1 MSQGPP
7 QTVVYADDLALLAY
21 QSRDLNVKA
30 LACNM
35 LRESAH
41 NSDPILRREDVIRVI
56 REAKGSSFSPFV
68 IADDFIEIAADLVQI
83 AISRTGGVSRMRI
96 VSEDTIGT
104 AGGLMLLQSGAS
116 RLTPPSRMARGSS
129 SRSCYVAPREAAS
142 AYTQAEFDSPVMATM
157 SWDGSGYEIT
167 VSSEVVQRYLSQ
179 GQSTQGL
186 PRWDRITATFQKHS
200 RIVSPERTFS
210 DIGLR
215 VEFLDDGGIRIQ
227 TGSPESLMQFTSICA
242 VPTTLVICRS
252 ASLKSRTSSVVFEI
266 PSLKEMPLQLPLWR
280 TRWPLPWAS
289 VPVSIPV
296 DPDSPL
302 AVAASCRFGDPV
314 YNPKERA

>member
-21 QSRDLNVKA
+21 QSRDLDVKA
-30 LACNM
+30 VACAT
-35 LRESAH
+35 LRDSAH
-41 NSDPILRREDVIRVI
+41 NSDPILGREDVIRVI

-68 IADDFIEIAADLVQI
+68 IADDFIEIAADLVQL

-104 AGGLMLLQSGAS
+104 AGGLMLFQSGAS
-116 RLTPPSRMARGSS
+116 RFASPSRMARGSS
-129 SRSCYVAPREAAS
+129 GRSCYVAPREAVS
-142 AYTQAEFDSPVMATM
+142 AYTQAEFDSPVMATL
-157 SWDGSGYEIT
+157 SWDGSGYGIT
-167 VSSEVVQRYLSQ
+167 VGSEVVQRYLV
-179 GQSTQGL
+179 GGIRGL
-186 PRWDRITATFQKHS
+186 QQHS

-215 VEFLDDGGIRIQ
+215 IDNLGDGAIRIQ

-242 VPTTLVICRS
+242 VPTTLVLCGS
-252 ASLKSRTSSVVFEI
+252 TQLNSRTNSIVLEI
-266 PSLKEMPLQLPLWR
+266 PSLKKVPLQLPLRR
-280 TRWPLPWAS
+280 TRLPLPWAS

-296 DPDSPL
+296 DPDGPL
-302 AVAASCRFGDPV
+302 VVAASCRFGDPV
-314 YNPKERA
+314 HNPKERA